1 MGVVLKHSDFVH
13 LHVHSEYSLLDGAAR
28 LEKLVDRAKALKFP
42 ALALT
47 DHGNLFGAVDFYTAC
62 TKAGVKPILGSE
74 LYVAPGSRFERS
86 SQDGGYEGASHCTV
100 LARTAAGYA
109 NLMKL
114 VSKAYLEGYYYKP
127 RVDREL
133 LAQHADGLLVLSGC
147 LNSEVSRMLSAGD
160 AEKARQTAGW
170 YQEVFGKDYYFMEV
184 QSHGLEQ
191 QVAVTE
197 GTIHIAKAIGAPL
210 CGTNDSHYLE
220 AEHSRAHE
228 ALLCIQTGTTMGD
241 PNRWKFSSNEFYV
254 KSADEMKAVF
264 KDLPEAYRNT
274 LAVAERCNVDLQF
287 GQFHLPKYMVP
298 DDFTLD
304 SYLEHLAFE
313 GLARRYGGSPADAIG
328 ERLRYKLG
336 VISKMGFSGYFLVVW
351 DFIAHARKQGIA
363 VGPGRGSSAGSLV
376 AYCLGI
382 TNIDPIRYGLIFERF
397 LNPERISM
405 PDMDIDFADDRR
417 DEVIRYVVERYGAD
431 RVAHIITFGTMG
443 AKAVIRDVARVLG
456 FSYGEADRIAKLVPG
471 FPLNIS
477 LDEALEK
484 APPLAEQVKRDQR
497 VGEMWGVARALE
509 GCTRHASVHASA
521 VVISDEPLM
530 ERVPLYKDPKRPE
543 LITGY
548 AMGPIEK
555 LGLLK
560 MDFLGLK
567 TLTVITDALRLVQES
582 RGVELDADRLPLDDG
597 RTYQLLT
604 DARTFGVFQLESAGM
619 RDALKRLK
627 PQRIED
633 IIAMVALYR
642 PGPMDLIDDF
652 VNRKHGRAAIAYEH
666 PLMERH
672 LQETYGIMVYQ
683 EQVMRLA
690 ADLAGFSLGEADTLR
705 KAMGKKDRELMAQQR
720 EKFVSGCKANK
731 IDVKKA
737 ERIWDLIEKFAG
749 YGFNKCLTADTRI
762 EMADGTRK
770 LITDVRAG
778 DLVLTKDGPYRARAV
793 RPSGTRPVGRLR
805 LANGMSVRCTPDHP
819 IFTQRG
825 WVNAE
830 ELGTSDFVAVAREL
844 PCGARRVPDR
854 MPALLGYALS
864 EGGLNY
870 DGHFYLYSTS
880 ADELDD
886 MASTLARFENT
897 LPRRE
902 ERAAPRGSSV
912 RPVRVDRRVPS
923 GAVRFLFEECRL
935 QGKGALEKQ
944 VPSLVD
950 DWDLRALSILV
961 AKLFQ
966 GDGCIHRRTRTIFYA
981 TSSCE
986 LAEDMRRLLLKLG
999 LSSTIHRKA
1008 FRYRGTLR
1016 PGFTINLV
1024 GGRETYRWFEQIVGP
1039 HLVGRKRA
1047 DLAALV
1053 ADAPPV
1059 TFLARGTVDVIPVAL
1074 AVQPIREAIAKV
1086 YPSLRAGCRAVG
1098 VSYRLL
1104 FADGGKGG
1112 VRRDTVRQLAER
1124 LDAPALYALAE
1135 SPIGWSRPR
1144 GFALD
1149 GEEPTFDFE
1158 VPGAASFIANGVAVH
1173 NSHAACYGVVA
1184 YQTAYLKAN
1193 YPTEF
1198 MAALLTSEMD
1208 KTDKIVQ
1215 YVEETRAMG
1224 LRVEPPDVNVSRAQ
1238 FTVAGDAI
1246 HFGLAAIK
1254 NVGATAIDSIVKVRE
1269 ADGPFASL
1277 DDFCGRVDLR
1287 LVNRRVIECLIKAGA
1302 FDSLQNTRAGLL
1314 ASLDQA
1320 MEGGQRRQRDREEG
1334 QVSLFEALGA
1344 GEATPKA
1351 TAVVP
1356 PAARVPEWPQEEM
1369 LAFERE
1375 VLGFYLSG
1383 HPLEQYREVSQRIGA
1398 LNAGDLAAR
1407 PTGARVLLLGQVS
1420 AFSESATKSGNR
1432 MAFATLE
1439 LVDGSVPLTIFPEPY
1454 RTCAVA
1460 LRHKGPVIVRG
1471 RADDSDKGRVVLAEE
1486 IKPLEDAVGNGSLA
1500 GNGSGH
1506 ANGHGGNGRAAGGQ
1520 DVAHACRIR
1529 VSATAASLDELLASV
1544 KAACYEHEGRTPLFV
1559 HVLLPTQEVVLRV
1572 KELGVDPAPD
1582 LLAKVEGLLGPGSIV
1597 VEYAGRA

>member
-1 MGVVLKHSDFVH
+1 V
-13 LHVHSEYSLLDGAAR
+13 E
-28 LEKLVDRAKALKFP
+28 RAKALKFP

-62 TKAGVKPILGSE
+62 EKAGVKPILGCE

-100 LARTAAGYA
+100 LARTRAGYA

-147 LNSEVSRMLSAGD
+147 LNSEVSRHLSAGD
-160 AEKARQTAGW
+160 EAKALQTAGW

-197 GTIHIAKAIGAPL
+197 GTIKIARAIGAPL

-220 AEHSRAHE
+220 ADHSRAHE
-228 ALLCIQTGTTMGD
+228 ALLCIQTGTTMSD

-254 KSADEMKAVF
+254 KSADEMRAVF

-287 GQFHLPKYMVP
+287 GQFHLPRYKVP
-298 DDFTLD
+298 DGFTLD
-304 SYLEHLAFE
+304 SYLEERALE
-313 GLARRYGGSPADAIG
+313 GLKWRYGGSPSDAVV
-328 ERLRYKLG
+328 ERLRYELG
-336 VISKMGFSGYFLVVW
+336 VVSKMGFSGYFLVVW
-351 DFIAHARKQGIA
+351 DFISYARRQGIA

-382 TNIDPIRYGLIFERF
+382 TNVDPIRYGLIFERF

-417 DEVIRYVVERYGAD
+417 DEVIRYVVDRYGAD

-456 FSYGEADRIAKLVPG
+456 FSYGEADRIAKLVPA

-497 VGEMWGVARALE
+497 VGEMWAVARALE

-567 TLTVITDALRLVQES
+567 TLTVISDALRLLKES
-582 RGVELDADRLPLDDG
+582 RGIELDGDALPLDDA

-604 DARTFGVFQLESAGM
+604 EARTFGVFQLESAGM

-642 PGPMDLIDDF
+642 PGPMDLIEDF

-666 PLMERH
+666 PLMEQV

-705 KAMGKKDRELMAQQR
+705 KAMGKKDRELMAAQR
-720 EKFVSGCKANK
+720 EKFISGCKANK
-731 IDVKKA
+731 IDGKKA

-762 EMADGTRK
+762 EMADGSQK
-770 LITDVRAG
+770 PITEVRAG

-793 RPSGTRPVGRLR
+793 RPSGVRPIGRLR
-805 LANGMSVRCTPDHP
+805 LANGMTVRCTPDHP

-830 ELGTSDFVAVAREL
+830 ELGIDDFVAVAREL
-844 PCGARRVPDR
+844 PCRSQAVPDHL
-854 MPALLGYALS
+854 PALLGYALS
-864 EGGLNY
+864 EGSLNY
-870 DGHFYLYSTS
+870 EGHFYLYSTS
-880 ADELDD
+880 DDELHD
-886 MASTLARFENT
+886 MAAAVALFENT
-897 LPRRE
+897 VARIERRP
-902 ERAAPRGSSV
+902 APKASSV
-912 RPVRVDRRVPS
+912 RPVRVDRREPA
-923 GAVRFLFEECRL
+923 GAVRFLFGACGRK
-935 QGKGALEKQ
+935 GKGALDKR
-944 VPSLVD
+944 VPNVVEA
-950 DWDLRALSILV
+950 WDVRALAILV

-966 GDGCIHRRTRTIFYA
+966 GDGCIHRGTRSIFYA
-981 TSSCE
+981 TSSE
-986 LAEDMRRLLLKLG
+986 GLAEDVRRLLLKLG
-999 LSSTIHRKA
+999 LSATVHRKQFA
-1008 FRYRGTLR
+1008 YRGTRR
-1016 PGFTINLV
+1016 PGFTVNLL
-1024 GGRETYRWFEQIVGP
+1024 GGRVAFRWFEQVVGS
-1039 HLVGRKRA
+1039 HLVGRKRE
-1047 DLAALV
+1047 DLNGLV
-1053 ADAPPV
+1053 RDYPDTPTLV
-1059 TFLARGTVDVIPVAL
+1059 ARGTVDVIPMPL
-1074 AVQPIREAIAKV
+1074 ARGPVREAIAKTH
-1086 YPSLRAGCRAVG
+1086 STLRAGCEALG
-1098 VSYRLL
+1098 ISYRLL
-1104 FADGGKGG
+1104 FADGPKGG
-1112 VRRDTVRQLAER
+1112 IRRDTVRYLAEQ
-1124 LDAPALYALAE
+1124 LDSPALYALAD
-1135 SPIGWSRPR
+1135 SPTGWSRPR
-1144 GFALD
+1144 GFTLE
-1149 GEEPTFDFE
+1149 GEEATYDFE
-1158 VPGAASFIANGVAVH
+1158 VPGAASFIANGIAVH

-1208 KTDKIVQ
+1208 KTDKIVL

-1224 LRVEPPDVNVSRAQ
+1224 LRVEPPDVNVSRAD
-1238 FTVAGDAI
+1238 FTVAGEAI

-1254 NVGATAIDSIVKVRE
+1254 NVGATAIESIVRTRE
-1269 ADGPFASL
+1269 ADGRFASL
-1277 DDFCGRVDLR
+1277 DDFCARVDLR
-1287 LVNRRVIECLIKAGA
+1287 LVNRRVVECLIKAGA
-1302 FDSLQNTRAGLL
+1302 FDSLQSTRAGLL
-1314 ASLDQA
+1314 AALDQA
-1320 MEGGQRRQRDREEG
+1320 MDGGQRQQRDREEG
-1334 QVSLFEALGA
+1334 QVSLFDVLGGGGA
-1344 GEATPKA
+1344 KA
-1351 TAVVP
+1351 AAVPTAV
-1356 PAARVPEWPQEEM
+1356 AARVPEWPQEEM
-1369 LAFERE
+1369 LAYERE

-1383 HPLEQYREVSQRIGA
+1383 HPLEQHREMARRIGA
-1398 LNAGDLAAR
+1398 LSAGDLAAR
-1407 PTGARVLLLGQVS
+1407 STGARVLLLGQVS
-1420 AFSESATKSGNR
+1420 AFSESTTKSGNR

-1439 LVDGSVPLTIFPEPY
+1439 LVDGSIPLTIFPEPY
-1454 RTCAVA
+1454 RSCAGA

-1486 IKPLEDAVGNGSLA
+1486 IKPLEEAMGNLAPA
-1500 GNGSGH
+1500 GNGH
-1506 ANGHGGNGRAAGGQ
+1506 GNGAGTAS
-1520 DVAHACRIR
+1520 AHACRIR
-1529 VSATAASLDELLASV
+1529 VSAAAEALPELLAAV
-1544 KAACYEHEGRTPLFV
+1544 KAACREHEGRTPLFL
-1559 HVLLPTQEVVLRV
+1559 HVLLPEQEVVLRI
-1572 KELGVDPAPD
+1572 KELAVDPASD
-1582 LLAKVEGLLGPGSIV
+1582 LVTKVEGLLGAGSIL